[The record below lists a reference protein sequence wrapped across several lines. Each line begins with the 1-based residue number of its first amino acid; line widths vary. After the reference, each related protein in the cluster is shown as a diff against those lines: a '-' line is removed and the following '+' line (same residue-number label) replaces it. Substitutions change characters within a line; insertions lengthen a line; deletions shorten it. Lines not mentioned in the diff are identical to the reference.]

1 MVDIS
6 IAIFDDAIA
15 ENDEQFA
22 VVLNSFDTNV
32 RISVNQTVV
41 TIINDDG
48 MLPQSRGTYVLQDI
62 RIHLKIG
69 PEKI

>member
-6 IAIFDDAIA
+6 VAIFDDTIA

-48 MLPQSRGTYVLQDI
+48 MLLHSQAGVSFS
-62 RIHLKIG
+62 
-69 PEKI
+69 